1 MSLNTTK
8 EINACEYVTRKF
20 EVPLTI
26 EYQATSLDEAKR
38 DVTNIIQWGVGSL
51 ARMGGDPH
59 HRYERWRFDE
69 HMGRNQIINV
79 ATATANMMD
88 GLLDGRKINDI
99 TEAWNMGFL
108 ELTQRLAEVAIYG
121 EHQIMALDDDQEFP
135 GVYDYEVSHYFGTWF
150 GKELV
155 ENGTGAV
162 EFKKCC
168 AKLDEMREEYFSQNY
183 ERWYL
188 LHDTVRI
195 EPLGRHV
202 DFESASCK
210 VDRIGEAGFAGPTWI
225 VDEGNLRLLRDNILK
240 ALK

>member
-1 MSLNTTK
+1 MNHTV
-8 EINACEYVTRKF
+8 EGFI
-20 EVPLTI
+20 PGDGLTVI
-26 EYQATSLDEAKR
+26 LGR
-38 DVTNIIQWGVGSL
+38 DN
-51 ARMGGDPH
+51 
-59 HRYERWRFDE
+59 
-69 HMGRNQIINV
+69 IINV
-79 ATATANMMD
+79 ATATANMTD

-121 EHQIMALDDDQEFP
+121 EHQSMALDDDQEFP
-135 GVYDYEVSHYFGTWF
+135 GVYDYEVSHYFGVWF

-155 ENGTGAV
+155 ENGTDAV

-202 DFESASCK
+202 DFESASCA
-210 VDRIGEAGFAGPTWI
+210 VDRVGEAGFEGPTWI
-225 VDEGNLRLLRDNILK
+225 MNQHGLATLRDNILK
-240 ALK
+240 ELK